1 MKIKFFKK
9 RLEDFI
15 TSLEK
20 PAVAK
25 ILRTLDLLE
34 IFGHELGMPHS
45 RKISNNLFELRIRGT
60 QEIRIFYTFH
70 KNEAILLHGF
80 LKKTEQ
86 TQQKEIAIAKAILPY
101 LT

>member
-1 MKIKFFKK
+1 MKIKFFDK

-15 TSLEK
+15 KSLEK
-20 PAVAK
+20 PAAAK

-34 IFGHELGMPHS
+34 MFGYELGMPHS
-45 RKISNNLFELRIRGT
+45 RKISNRLFELRIRGT
-60 QEIRIFYTFH
+60 QEIRIFYTFY

-86 TQQKEIAIAKAILPY
+86 TPQKEISIASAKLQR